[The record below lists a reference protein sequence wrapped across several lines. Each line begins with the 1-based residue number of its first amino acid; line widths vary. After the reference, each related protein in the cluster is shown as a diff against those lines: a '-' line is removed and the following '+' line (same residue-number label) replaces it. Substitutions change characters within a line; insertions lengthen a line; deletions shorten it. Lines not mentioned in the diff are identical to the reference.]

1 VNANTKAFKKNRLR
15 ELFTISTIVTILRHE
30 FSKNYIFPGEIHDFW
45 EFIHVEKGEIL
56 ITADRTEYLLKAGE
70 MAFHK
75 PNEFHSIK
83 ATGQHIS
90 NVIVVS
96 FESRSASMQFFN
108 NKILFLDDHEKEIL
122 RQILAEGKS
131 AFERLTI
138 EPPVMGMKRKENVLP
153 GTEQIIKLS
162 IELLLL
168 HIYRRRDSISR
179 SERYTL
185 RPQQAVDKKTAD
197 DISDYLQ
204 KHLSSSVTL
213 DSLSHVFGL
222 STSKI
227 KKLFKEQTGKS
238 VIEYFIDMKMIEAE
252 ELIKKGELNF
262 TQISEASGFKTIHY
276 FSRIFKIKTGMTP
289 SQYAR
294 SIR

>member
-1 VNANTKAFKKNRLR
+1 MNENTKSFKKNRLK
-15 ELFTISTIVTILRHE
+15 ELFTISTIVTILHHD
-30 FSKNYIFPGEIHDFW
+30 FSKNYVFPGEQHSFW
-45 EFIHVEKGEIL
+45 EFIYAEKGEIL
-56 ITADRTEYLLKAGE
+56 ITADKMEYLLKSGE

-75 PNEFHSIK
+75 PDEFHSIK
-83 ATGQHIS
+83 ATGQS
-90 NVIVVS
+90 ESSVIVVS
-96 FESRSASMQFFN
+96 FESRSSSMQFFN

-122 RQILAEGKS
+122 QQILCEGGM
-131 AFERLTI
+131 AFERMSKD
-138 EPPVMGMKRKENVLP
+138 PPIMGMKRKSNVLP

-185 RPQQAVDKKTAD
+185 RPQQIFDKKIAE
-197 DISDYLQ
+197 DIAAYLK
-204 KHLSSSVTL
+204 KHILSSVTHDEL
-213 DSLSHVFGL
+213 GREFGI
-222 STSKI
+222 STSRI
-227 KKLFKEQTGKS
+227 KKLFKAQTGKS
-238 VIEYFIDMKMIEAE
+238 VIEYYIDIKIQESR

-262 TQISEASGFKTIHY
+262 TQISEISGFKTIHY

-294 SIR
+294 TVR

>member
-1 VNANTKAFKKNRLR
+1 MNEKILKFKKSRLK
-15 ELFTISTIVTILRHE
+15 ELFAINSVVTILHHE
-30 FSKNYIFPGEIHDFW
+30 FSKNYIFPGEQHDFW
-45 EFIHVEKGEIL
+45 EFIYVEKGEIS
-56 ITADRTEYLLKAGE
+56 ITADKVEYLLKAGE

-75 PNEFHSIK
+75 PDEFHSIQ
-83 ATGQHIS
+83 ATGQS
-90 NVIVVS
+90 PSTVIVVS

-108 NKILFLDDHEKEIL
+108 NKILFLDDNEK
-122 RQILAEGKS
+122 QILMQILFEGGA
-131 AFERLTI
+131 AFERLSK
-138 EPPVMGMKRKENVLP
+138 EPPVMGMKRRPNVLP

-185 RPQQAVDKKTAD
+185 RPQEIFDKKASEE
-197 DISDYLQ
+197 IIGYL
-204 KHLSSSVTL
+204 KEHISSSVTL
-213 DSLSHVFGL
+213 DELCRRFGI

-227 KKLFKEQTGKS
+227 KKLFKTQTGKS
-238 VIEYFIDMKMIEAE
+238 VIEYYIGMKIDAAK

-262 TQISEASGFKTIHY
+262 TQISEISGFKTIHY

-289 SQYAR
+289 SRYAGSPR
-294 SIR
+294 